1 MEFNRLDVSTKEL
14 VWDGPAAW
22 LERFA
27 IGPRGP
33 VEVIDSDITTLTASA
48 DKVLRVGGPEPYL
61 VDLEPHSYHD
71 TDLARTLWFRQVAL
85 DYRHDLPVLT
95 VLILLCKEANS
106 PSLTGSYERTL
117 PDGWPTN
124 RYNYRV
130 VRLWQEDPEPY
141 LTAGVN
147 LVPLA
152 PLTNVPESETALRG
166 LVRRMAG
173 RINAEPQPRAAK
185 LWTATYLLMGL
196 RFSEELASQL
206 LEGVQTMQQS
216 TTYQAILREGR
227 QEGRQEGEKGRG
239 RTEALASSGDQAV
252 RRAGRRRP
260 SPRLRRSRT
269 SIGSR
274 RSANGFSTRTSR
286 IGTTCYGPLDPRR
299 CRVDPGCCPGLGG
312 LRGT

>member
-14 VWDGPAAW
+14 VWDDPAGW
-22 LERFA
+22 LERYA
-27 IGPRGP
+27 IEPCGP

-71 TDLARTLWFRQVAL
+71 TSLTRTLWFRQVAL

-141 LTAGVN
+141 LTAPVN

-152 PLTNVPESETALRG
+152 PLTNVPQSEDAMRG
-166 LVRRMAG
+166 LVRRMAE

-185 LWTATYLLMGL
+185 LWTATCLLMGL
-196 RFSEELASQL
+196 RFSEELAFQL
-206 LEGVQTMQQS
+206 LEGVQTMRQS
-216 TTYQAILREGR
+216 TTYQAILREGWQEGR
-227 QEGRQEGEKGRG
+227 QEGRQEGKIEGEQKLLIRQGTKRFG
-239 RTEALASSGDQAV
+239 APDAATLAAIEAIQDID
-252 RRAGRRRP
+252 
-260 SPRLRRSRT
+260 RLEA
-269 SIGSR
+269 IGE
-274 RSANGFSTRTSR
+274 R
-286 IGTTCYGPLDPRR
+286 ILDPNIQ
-299 CRVDPGCCPGLGG
+299 DWNDL
-312 LRGT
+312 LQTA

>member
-14 VWDGPAAW
+14 VWDDPAAW
-22 LERFA
+22 LERYA
-27 IGPRGP
+27 IEPRGP

-71 TDLARTLWFRQVAL
+71 TSLTRTLWFRQVAL

-141 LTAGVN
+141 LTAPVN

-152 PLTNVPESETALRG
+152 PLTNVPQSEDAMRG
-166 LVRRMAG
+166 LVRRMAE

-185 LWTATYLLMGL
+185 LWTATCLLMGL
-196 RFSEELASQL
+196 RFSEELAFQL
-206 LEGVQTMQQS
+206 LEGVQTMRQS
-216 TTYQAILREGR
+216 TTYQAILRGR
-227 QEGRQEGEKGRG
+227 PAGRPAGGEDRG
-239 RTEALASSGDQAV
+239 RAKAPASAGDQAV
-252 RRAGRRRP
+252 RQPDAATLAAIEAIQDID
-260 SPRLRRSRT
+260 RLEA
-269 SIGSR
+269 IGE
-274 RSANGFSTRTSR
+274 R
-286 IGTTCYGPLDPRR
+286 ILDPNIQ
-299 CRVDPGCCPGLGG
+299 DWNDL
-312 LRGT
+312 LQTA